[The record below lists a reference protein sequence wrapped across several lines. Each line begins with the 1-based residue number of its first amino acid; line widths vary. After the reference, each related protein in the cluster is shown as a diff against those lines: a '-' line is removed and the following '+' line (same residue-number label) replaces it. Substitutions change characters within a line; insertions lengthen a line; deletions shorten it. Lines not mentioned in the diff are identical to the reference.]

1 MLYSFLFYKRQWT
14 LNYGDNVVISTFSD
28 SQNLKTNVWI
38 VSVLFVFPK
47 IKKRGGEYYALSELF
62 CSFVPGKVFPT
73 VN

>member
-47 IKKRGGEYYALSELF
+47 IKKRGGS
-62 CSFVPGKVFPT
+62 T
-73 VN
+73 MH